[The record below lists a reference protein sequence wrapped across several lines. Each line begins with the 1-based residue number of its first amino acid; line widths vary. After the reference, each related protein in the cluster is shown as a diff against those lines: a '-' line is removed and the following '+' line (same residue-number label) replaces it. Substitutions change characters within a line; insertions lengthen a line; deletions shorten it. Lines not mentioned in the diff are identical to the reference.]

1 MSNPNKIDSIAAN
14 GFQCNFFNNL
24 TYEEMKSDLQK
35 FVCFI
40 KYLLQMLL
48 IHEQYENGEDFYK
61 AYEIYVI
68 GREKLVCIQGFNEEQ
83 LTDLINYLETNEKMI
98 KFCDFYRDC
107 KYFEYF
113 PPHPQQ
119 VKNFQTQKEREIR
132 NKQELLTLQILNSQT
147 NIVSSAQET
156 NIQQFENQQILSDI
170 QFVPSF
176 QELYNIVLNY
186 DNDSKL
192 DKAYQTI
199 QLIDRTQLSQDQII
213 KLSVIENSY
222 EFMMKNLAEL
232 DSNGWTLD
240 KKSHG
245 ISISYKFPPKSSSV
259 SLLMEA
265 EIEADCAKLMSLITE
280 VELFS
285 QYVPFCN
292 HAATLKTLSKTQKVC
307 LSQLYFPVISNR
319 ETIFLGQ
326 GIDRLEENGTIV
338 FLCKS
343 IDQDQQFLDYYNL
356 QLNKSKNVR
365 LQLNYYIFQITPINK
380 TRCKIKAV
388 NNSNPQL
395 SFVPTWLV
403 ALIARKFA
411 FQLVEKIVKYT
422 KNFEKYPWYKKTQE
436 NPEFYQWLQNKI
448 DNYFA

>member
-1 MSNPNKIDSIAAN
+1 MSNSNKIDSIIAN
-14 GFQCNFFNNL
+14 EFQCNFFDKL
-24 TYEEMKSDLQK
+24 TYEELKSDLQK
-35 FVCFI
+35 FI
-40 KYLLQMLL
+40 QL
-48 IHEQYENGEDFYK
+48 IHKQYQNRDDFYE
-61 AYEIYVI
+61 AYQIYVI
-68 GREKLVCIQGFNEEQ
+68 GREKLVCIQGFDKEQ
-83 LTDLINYLETNEKMI
+83 LTDLINDLDTNEQMI
-98 KFCDFYRDC
+98 KFFDFYRDQH
-107 KYFEYF
+107 F
-113 PPHPQQ
+113 PPRPQQ
-119 VKNFQTQKEREIR
+119 LKNFQTHTEREKR
-132 NKQELLTLQILNSQT
+132 KQQELLTPQILNSQT
-147 NIVSSAQET
+147 NIVFSAQET
-156 NIQQFENQQILSDI
+156 NILQIENQQILSEI
-170 QFVPSF
+170 QFVPSC

-199 QLIDRTQLSQDQII
+199 QQIDRSQLSQDQII
-213 KLSVIENSY
+213 KLSVIESSY
-222 EFMMKNLAEL
+222 EFMMKNLIEL
-232 DSNGWTLD
+232 DSSGWTLD

-245 ISISYKFPPKSSSV
+245 ISISYKFPPKSSTV

-285 QYVPFCN
+285 EYVPFCN
-292 HAATLKTLSKTQKVC
+292 HATTIKTISKTKKVC

-326 GIDRLEENGTIV
+326 GIDRLEENGTIL

-411 FQLVEKIVKYT
+411 FQLIEKIVKYT
-422 KNFEKYPWYKKTQE
+422 KSFEKYPWYKKTQE

>member
-1 MSNPNKIDSIAAN
+1 MSNPNKIDSIVAN
-14 GFQCNFFNNL
+14 GFQYNFFNKL
-24 TYEEMKSDLQK
+24 TYEEMKSELQK
-35 FVCFI
+35 FI
-40 KYLLQMLL
+40 QS

-83 LTDLINYLETNEKMI
+83 LTDLINHLETNEKMI
-98 KFCDFYRDC
+98 KFRDFYRDQ
-107 KYFEYF
+107 YF
-113 PPHPQQ
+113 PPRPQQ
-119 VKNFQTQKEREIR
+119 VKNFQTHKERELR
-132 NKQELLTLQILNSQT
+132 NKQELLTHQILNSQT
-147 NIVSSAQET
+147 NIVFSAQET
-156 NIQQFENQQILSDI
+156 NIQQIENQQILSDI
-170 QFVPSF
+170 QLVPSC

-192 DKAYQTI
+192 DKAYQAI
-199 QLIDRTQLSQDQII
+199 QLIDRTQLSEDQII

-222 EFMMKNLAEL
+222 EFMMKNLIEL
-232 DSNGWTLD
+232 DSSGWTLD

-245 ISISYKFPPKSSSV
+245 ISISYKFPPKSSTV

-285 QYVPFCN
+285 KYVPFCN
-292 HAATLKTLSKTQKVC
+292 HATTLKTLSKTQKVC

-343 IDQDQQFLDYYNL
+343 VDQDQQFLDYYNL

-365 LQLNYYIFQITPINK
+365 LQLNYYIFQITPIDK

-411 FQLVEKIVKYT
+411 FQLIEKIVKYT